1 MPARRLRVGG
11 AAAKMG
17 GSVRE
22 AQEMSLKGKTLF
34 ISGGSR
40 GIGLAIAIRAARDGA
55 NVTIAAKTA
64 EPHPKLPG
72 TIHTAAEEI
81 EAAGGNALPM
91 LCDIREEAQV
101 AEAVAKTV
109 ERFGGID
116 ICINNASAI
125 QLTGTLETDMKRYDL
140 MHQINT
146 RGTFLVSKMC
156 IPHLK
161 LAENPHILNLAPPL
175 DMSAKWFKNH
185 VAYTM
190 AKFGMSMCTLG
201 MSAEFARDGIAVNS
215 LWPITAIDTAAV
227 RNLLGGDSVASM
239 SRSPEI
245 MADAAHA
252 ILTRP
257 SRETTGNFFI
267 DELVLREEGVTD
279 FSHYAPGAKGPLAGD
294 FFVPD
299 EVFEKTDTKVVGLGG

>member
-1 MPARRLRVGG
+1 
-11 AAAKMG
+11 
-17 GSVRE
+17 
-22 AQEMSLKGKTLF
+22 MSLKGKTLF

-72 TIHTAAEEI
+72 TIYTAAEEI
-81 EAAGGNALPM
+81 DAVGGKALPV
-91 LCDIREEAQV
+91 LCDIREEGQV
-101 AEAVAKTV
+101 AEAVQRAVDK
-109 ERFGGID
+109 FGGID

-140 MHQINT
+140 MHQVNT

-201 MSAEFARDGIAVNS
+201 MSAEFAKDGIAVNS

-227 RNLLGGDSVASM
+227 RNLLGGETVAAVC
-239 SRSPEI
+239 RSPEI
-245 MADAAHA
+245 MADAARA
-252 ILTRP
+252 ILIRP

-267 DELVLREEGVTD
+267 DELVLREAGVTD
-279 FSHYAPGAKGPLAGD
+279 FTQYAPGAKGPLAGD

-299 EVFEKTDTKVVGLGG
+299 EVLAKSDTKVVGLGG